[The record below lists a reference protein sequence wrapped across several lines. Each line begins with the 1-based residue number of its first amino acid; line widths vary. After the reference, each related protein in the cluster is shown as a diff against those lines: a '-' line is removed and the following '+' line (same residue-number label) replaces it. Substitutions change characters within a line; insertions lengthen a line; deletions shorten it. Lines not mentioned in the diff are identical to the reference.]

1 MERYANEKTKVH
13 EAGFTLLEIIISLC
27 LLSSL
32 LLALYSV
39 FFPIL
44 KSTANIEADLERL
57 KRLSRFLD
65 TFMMEG
71 RSVYFNASNNRTL
84 FEGNIRFSGGRDSTS
99 LAFTAFRFSSYG
111 FTGDLRG
118 IKYYVQVGPEGHAL
132 YKEMWDPY
140 ALEKGVS
147 MKVSVLEGIEGLDFS
162 FYNCKEWTKV
172 WNASIEHRLPCAMKL
187 TVSMLS
193 RGSVRDYSAISRI
206 MVR

>member
-1 MERYANEKTKVH
+1 MVSYHRKKNKPGET
-13 EAGFTLLEIIISLC
+13 GFTILEIIIALC

-32 LLALYSV
+32 LLSLYTV

-44 KSTANIEADLERL
+44 KSTAIIETDLERL

-65 TFMMEG
+65 SFMMEG
-71 RSVYFNASNNRTL
+71 RSAYFNASNKNTL
-84 FEGNIRFSGGRDSTS
+84 FNGNARFSGEYDSSS
-99 LAFTAFRFSSYG
+99 LSFTAFRSSSYG
-111 FTGDLRG
+111 AAGDLKG
-118 IKYYVQVGPEGHAL
+118 IKYYVQAGPEGSSV
-132 YKEMWDPY
+132 YKDMWDPY
-140 ALEKGVS
+140 ALENG
-147 MKVSVLEGIEGLDFS
+147 MPIKVSVLEGIEALDFS

-187 TVSMLS
+187 TVSMLN